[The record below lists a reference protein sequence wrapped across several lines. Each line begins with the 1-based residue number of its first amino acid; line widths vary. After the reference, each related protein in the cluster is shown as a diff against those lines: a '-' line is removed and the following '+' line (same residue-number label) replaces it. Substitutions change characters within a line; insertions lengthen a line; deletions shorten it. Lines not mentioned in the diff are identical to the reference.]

1 MHVNKKGIAN
11 IDTVLNSYMA
21 FYIYLYNNHIKV
33 ETDKSPYNDYDY
45 LTDKSKMKKSL
56 LINPFEKF
64 ERKRLMNYCKDLA
77 EIGFNNILW
86 KQLDKGELNRIMRQ
100 MEEDLIKYY
109 KDRLNTDLPA
119 HVVNYFKE
127 G

>member
-1 MHVNKKGIAN
+1 
-11 IDTVLNSYMA
+11 
-21 FYIYLYNNHIKV
+21 
-33 ETDKSPYNDYDY
+33 
-45 LTDKSKMKKSL
+45 MKKSL

-64 ERKRLMNYCKDLA
+64 ERKRLMNYCKDLS

-86 KQLDKGELNRIMRQ
+86 KQLEKDDLKRIMKK

-109 KDRLNTDLPA
+109 KDRLNTDLPD
-119 HVVNYFKE
+119 HTVKYFKE